1 MASVEAAFSSLIK
14 DCARVELGTDS
25 FLGAGGHTLGAG
37 ALVGVVMEAMRAER
51 RHEVV
56 ADMDGS
62 RQAGLVSIKVTRCF
76 NFFITK
82 EKRGNPVF
90 LLFSSCVSSY

>member
-1 MASVEAAFSSLIK
+1 
-14 DCARVELGTDS
+14 
-25 FLGAGGHTLGAG
+25 
-37 ALVGVVMEAMRAER
+37 MEAMRAER
-51 RHEVV
+51 RG

-62 RQAGLVSIKVTRCF
+62 RQAGLVSIKVTRGF

-82 EKRGNPVF
+82 EKRGVPFF